1 MMKTIRNTKT
11 GQTGLIVKE
20 TLKCYKVAYL
30 HNTIKNAHQ
39 YGYWNKQHCHVKE
52 ITLDLI

>member
-1 MMKTIRNTKT
+1 MMKTIHNTKT

-20 TLKCYKVAYL
+20 TLQYYKVAYL

-39 YGYWNKQHCHVKE
+39 YGYWKKQHCHVKE
-52 ITLDLI
+52 ITLNLI